1 MSSSRIPPSRSSA
14 GRTPGRRRSSAR
26 SRDRVPSCSI
36 RQESRGKPYWPP
48 LHPSKAEDLTMGLLG
63 MMARTAVVAGTATA
77 VSGRVARRQQG
88 RYQQKADAQAYQE
101 QQAAPQEPQYQQQPA
116 YQEPAPAPAP
126 AAAGPPNLV
135 DEIQRLSTL
144 KDQGILSEDEF
155 TAAK

>member
-1 MSSSRIPPSRSSA
+1 
-14 GRTPGRRRSSAR
+14 
-26 SRDRVPSCSI
+26 
-36 RQESRGKPYWPP
+36 
-48 LHPSKAEDLTMGLLG
+48 

-155 TAAK
+155 TAAKSKLLGI